1 MKTLLV
7 LLGIAASLYL
17 LVCLAFFLGQ
27 RSFIYYPVPT
37 RDAAVP
43 VMPLQRGR
51 ITLQVSVREA
61 AGPRAVVYF
70 GGNAEDVSRSVDA
83 LQAHFGGAAVYAL
96 HYRGYGGSAGVPSE
110 AALVGDGRALVGHVA
125 TRHPEIVL
133 VGRSLGSG
141 VAVQVARTHPPR
153 HLVLV
158 TPFDSMAS
166 LARRHASWLPVGL
179 ILRERYES
187 VSHAPMIETPTTL
200 IVAGRDEVVPPAH
213 AKALLAAF
221 RPGVA
226 TAVVLEGAGHN
237 DIDLHPG
244 HGAALRNVVRQLEAD
259 AETPSPSQ
267 PAPPGRR

>member
-27 RSFIYYPVPT
+27 RSFIYYPVPA
-37 RDAAVP
+37 RDASVP
-43 VMPLQRGR
+43 VMPLQRGDA
-51 ITLQVSVREA
+51 TLQVSVREA
-61 AGPRAVVYF
+61 PGPRAVVYF
-70 GGNAEDVSRSVDA
+70 GGNAEDVSRPVDA
-83 LQAHFGGAAVYAL
+83 LQAQFGGAAVYAL
-96 HYRGYGGSAGVPSE
+96 HYRGYGGSEGMPSE
-110 AALVGDGRALVGHVA
+110 AALVDDGRALVAHVA
-125 TRHPEIVL
+125 ARHPELVL

-158 TPFDSMAS
+158 TPFDSMVR
-166 LARRHASWLPVGL
+166 LAQRHVRWMPAEP

-187 VSHAPMIETPTTL
+187 AAHAAMIETPTTL

-226 TAVVLEGAGHN
+226 KAVMLEGAGHN

-244 HGAALRNVVRQLEAD
+244 YGAALSNVARQLDAD
-259 AETPSPSQ
+259 AGTPSH
-267 PAPPGRR
+267 PAPPGPR